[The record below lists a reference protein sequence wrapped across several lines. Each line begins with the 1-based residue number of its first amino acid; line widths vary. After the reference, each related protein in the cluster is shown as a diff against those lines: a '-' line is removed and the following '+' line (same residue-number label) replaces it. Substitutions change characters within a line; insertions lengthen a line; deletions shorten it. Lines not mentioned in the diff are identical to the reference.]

1 LVIVWKW
8 GREKKNWWRS
18 VLGVPNEVSP
28 ESVELVKKSL
38 DNMECISMTVFR
50 ITSHLGIMICG
61 CVVNKDKKRAR
72 GPHRNVAG
80 GVGGNGWEWVGM
92 SGNRWE
98 WVGMGWDRFGNGLG

>member
-1 LVIVWKW
+1 MIIVVGNCVELGER
-8 GREKKNWWRS
+8 GRKKNWWRS

-28 ESVELVKKSL
+28 ESVELVEKKKGCF

-50 ITSHLGIMICG
+50 ITSHLGIMTCG
-61 CVVNKDKKRAR
+61 CVVNRGGGGAR

-80 GVGGNGWEWVGM
+80 GVGGNGWEWVGV

-98 WVGMGWDRFGNGLG
+98 